1 MMTAAQM
8 HTQHVSGTDQTLF
21 KYSCCM
27 VALTYMCSSCACRDE
42 VYALSVFDPSA
53 QMVSATQVL
62 QQDRDQLD
70 SPELAG
76 KHTVQRPVEAFLHN
90 N

>member
-1 MMTAAQM
+1 
-8 HTQHVSGTDQTLF
+8 
-21 KYSCCM
+21 
-27 VALTYMCSSCACRDE
+27 
-42 VYALSVFDPSA
+42 
-53 QMVSATQVL
+53 MVSATQVL

-76 KHTVQRPVEAFLHN
+76 KHTVQRREEAFLHN